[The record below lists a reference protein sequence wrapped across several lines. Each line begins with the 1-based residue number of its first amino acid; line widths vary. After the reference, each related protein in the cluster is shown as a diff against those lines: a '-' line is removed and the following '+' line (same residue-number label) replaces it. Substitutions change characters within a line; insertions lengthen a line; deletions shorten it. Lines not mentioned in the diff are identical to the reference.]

1 MRAAAAVA
9 ASVVAIGAYL
19 AVAAV
24 FAFAPT
30 WIALGVVV
38 IALGGAVAVVATDRR
53 PADRSTFADPFDF
66 A

>member
-9 ASVVAIGAYL
+9 ATVVAIGAYL

-24 FAFAPT
+24 FDFAPT
-30 WIALGVVV
+30 WIALGVFV
-38 IALGGAVAVVATDRR
+38 IALGGAVGLVATDRR
-53 PADRSTFADPFDF
+53 QADRPNLADPFDF